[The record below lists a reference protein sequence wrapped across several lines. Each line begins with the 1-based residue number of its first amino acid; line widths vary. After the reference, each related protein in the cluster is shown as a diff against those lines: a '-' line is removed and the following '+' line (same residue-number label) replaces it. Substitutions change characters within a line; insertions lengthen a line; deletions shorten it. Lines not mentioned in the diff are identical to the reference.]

1 MVAVLAVAIAVLGVL
16 MNRASYEVWGGTL
29 SIPVLALVV
38 LPFLRWYLRGGLS
51 HLYRVL
57 ALGYLLKIVG
67 TLLRYF
73 VFAKVYGGFADSS
86 YYFQKGSIIASAI
99 RSGRESIWG
108 AIPTGRDIFFITRLT
123 GGVLTV
129 TGPTRLGA
137 FLVFGTFGYLG
148 TVFLVVAACRS
159 VPGLEQHRY
168 AILCVVAPTLVF
180 WPSSLGKEAWI
191 LLCIGVFSLGISRIL
206 TSDRALLGLALAALG
221 GVGFGAVRIHLAVIF
236 VAGAAFAFVQGLVLP
251 PANRRALGR
260 GRALLLSAAA
270 VVVMVAL
277 AYVAARRL
285 QVGNPNGDF
294 LSNVD
299 SAMKRASSLSE
310 IGGSSF
316 TPVNTKNPVLWPW
329 AIFRTLTRPLP
340 IDIKSVTTLLPAA
353 EMALFLCALVAA
365 RQRLAGLR
373 RALRSS
379 PYLTYCLVC
388 TLLFG
393 LVFSSFG
400 NLGIL
405 VRQRSLVAAFML
417 LALCLPKVPTRTE
430 RRAELWA
437 AQRRRGQ
444 EPEPEPAASR
454 A

>member
-1 MVAVLAVAIAVLGVL
+1 MVAVLAAVIAVLGLL

-29 SIPVLALVV
+29 AIPVLALIV
-38 LPFLRWYLRGGLS
+38 LPALRWYLRNGLS
-51 HLYRVL
+51 HLFRVL

-73 VFAKVYGGFADSS
+73 VFAKVYGGLADSS
-86 YYFQKGSIIASAI
+86 YYFQKGSLIASAI

-137 FLVFGTFGYLG
+137 FLVFGTFGYIG

-159 VPGLEQHRY
+159 VPGLVQHRY
-168 AILCVVAPTLVF
+168 AVLCAVAPTLVF

-191 LLCIGVFSLGISRIL
+191 LLCIGVFSLGIARIL
-206 TSDRALLGLALAALG
+206 RSDRALFGLAIATLG

-251 PANRRALGR
+251 PANRRALAR
-260 GRALLLSAAA
+260 GRALLLSVSA
-270 VVVMVAL
+270 VAVMIAL
-277 AYVAARRL
+277 AFVAARRL
-285 QVGNPNGDF
+285 QVGDPNGDF
-294 LSNVD
+294 LSNLD
-299 SAMKRASSLSE
+299 NAMKRASSLSE

-316 TPVNTKNPVLWPW
+316 TPVSTKNPVLWPY
-329 AIFRTLTRPLP
+329 AILRTLTRPLP
-340 IDIKSVTTLLPAA
+340 IDVKSATTLIPAA
-353 EMALFLCALVAA
+353 EMALFLCALLAG
-365 RQRLAGLR
+365 RRRLAGFG

-379 PYLTYCLVC
+379 PYLTYCTVC

-417 LALCLPKVPTRTE
+417 LPLCLPQASS
-430 RRAELWA
+430 RAQRVADHWA
-437 AQRRRGQ
+437 ARVRKDQGA
-444 EPEPEPAASR
+444 EPEPAASR